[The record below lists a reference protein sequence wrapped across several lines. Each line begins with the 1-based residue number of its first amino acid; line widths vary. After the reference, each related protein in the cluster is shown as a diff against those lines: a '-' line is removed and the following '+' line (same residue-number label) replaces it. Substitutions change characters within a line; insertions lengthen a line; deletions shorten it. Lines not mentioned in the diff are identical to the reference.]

1 MNSEARNV
9 LTDANA
15 APSSPPALAALVAY
29 LRHRHGSAVS
39 AILYYGS
46 CLRSNDPFAGIVDA
60 YLIVDRYTAVY
71 KSRFQAFANWLL
83 PPNVFYK
90 EIGVA
95 DRVLRVKYSV
105 LSSADLRDGLS
116 DRSMHSYLWGRFSQ
130 PVEILWSRDAAAKK
144 NIEWCLDQAAG
155 TFLERV
161 LPRVAASG
169 TVIDLWEHG
178 LRLSYATELRS
189 EGPGRARELV
199 NHAVDHYVTVSRM
212 AAPSLRYPMRITG
225 IGETARYSATVP
237 AASRVVGRWA
247 WLLRRL
253 FGKALSMARL
263 LKALFTFEGGLDY
276 AAWKL
281 GRHSGQSVEI
291 PDRVRRHPLIFV
303 WPLLWQLYRR
313 GVIR

>member
-1 MNSEARNV
+1 M
-9 LTDANA
+9 LTT
-15 APSSPPALAALVAY
+15 LVAY
-29 LRHRHGSAVS
+29 LRRRHGSAVS

-46 CLRSNDPFAGIVDA
+46 CLRSKDPFTGIVDV
-60 YLIVDRYTAVY
+60 YLIADRYTAVY
-71 KSRFQAFANWLL
+71 KSRFQALANWLL

-90 EIGVA
+90 EIDVG

-105 LSSADLRDGLS
+105 LSSADLCGGLA
-116 DRSMHSYLWGRFSQ
+116 DRSMHSYFWGRFSQ
-130 PVEILWSRDAAAKK
+130 PVEILWSRDEAAGT
-144 NIEWCLDQAAG
+144 NMERCLDQAAA

-161 LPRVAASG
+161 LPSVAASG
-169 TVIDLWEHG
+169 TVIDLWEQG

-189 EGPGRARELV
+189 EGPDRARELV
-199 NHAVDHYVTVSRM
+199 NHAVDHYVAVSKV
-212 AAPSLRYPMRITG
+212 AAPSLRYPLTITG
-225 IGETARYSATVP
+225 TGETARYSATVP

-247 WLLRRL
+247 WLLRRV
-253 FGKALSMARL
+253 FGKLLSIGRL

-281 GRHSGQSVEI
+281 GRHSGQPIEI

-303 WPLLWQLYRR
+303 WPFLWQLYRR